1 MSADFLITS
10 GRDLSIANGTLAT
23 AGSAA
28 EVTQRVVTRLLRQ
41 LGEWFLNT
49 TVGLPW
55 YAYAGQGPILG
66 GNGATV
72 QAAEMMIRQTI
83 QQTSGVASILSF
95 SAGWNSNKRTL
106 TVAAKIVTAFGDV
119 AFVTATQGA

>member
-10 GRDLSIANGTLAT
+10 DRDLTVTGGTLAT

-55 YAYAGQGPILG
+55 YAYAGQGPIQIG
-66 GNGATV
+66 
-72 QAAEMMIRQTI
+72 R
-83 QQTSGVASILSF
+83 ASC
-95 SAGWNSNKRTL
+95 RER
-106 TVAAKIVTAFGDV
+106 V
-119 AFVTATQGA
+119 

>member
-1 MSADFLITS
+1 MSTDFLITS
-10 GRDLSIANGTLAT
+10 GRDLSIAGGTLAT

-66 GNGATV
+66 GNGATA
-72 QAAEMMIRQTI
+72 QAAEMQIRQTI
-83 QQTSGVASILSF
+83 QQTSGVASILEF
-95 SAGWNSNKRTL
+95 SANWKTNARTL
-106 TVAAKIVTAFGDV
+106 TVNAKVVTTFGDV
-119 AFVTATQGA
+119 ALITATQGA